1 MHSRK
6 CVNGFFAAPAAE
18 NVCCWLG
25 PSFDRGSTDVHCK
38 PAGGSPGDRK
48 QHTATH
54 TQPHTHTATQPHTQP
69 HTMTTCQVCRPRY
82 NSVLTR
88 TTSEGIVAR
97 VRCVHAFNPAAL
109 WEVALEVVGVHIK
122 LTDVAFMPKLQHT
135 PVELRHL
142 QHTRC
147 VGLQDSRPAHSMA
160 ARVGRHSRTNS
171 RPPRRNS
178 PVLASTGFPAVPH
191 VHASVGCNEVGVH
204 AVVAV
209 ADAQHGA
216 ATGGRG

>member
-1 MHSRK
+1 M
-6 CVNGFFAAPAAE
+6 AAPT
-18 NVCCWLG
+18 
-25 PSFDRGSTDVHCK
+25 STASQQVAPLAVESSAHTHTQ
-38 PAGGSPGDRK
+38 PQPHSHSHTATATATATAT
-48 QHTATH
+48 HTATH
-54 TQPHTHTATQPHTQP
+54 TATQPQPQPQPHTHSHTATQPHTQP
-69 HTMTTCQVCRPRY
+69 HTMTTCQLCRPRY

-147 VGLQDSRPAHSMA
+147 VGLQDSRPAHSMHNMA

-171 RPPRRNS
+171 RPRKAQLTCPC
-178 PVLASTGFPAVPH
+178 VDGFPSRRPCSRLGWV
-191 VHASVGCNEVGVH
+191 
-204 AVVAV
+204 
-209 ADAQHGA
+209 Q
-216 ATGGRG
+216 